1 VAKKK
6 SLAYVIDDDQ
16 SVRRAFQLL
25 LQSADFDVQT
35 FSSAEEFLET
45 ANLVDDSCIVLDV
58 CMPGMSGLDLQ
69 KELALRRNVP
79 PIIVVSARDDT
90 PTQGLARELGAVA
103 FFRKPVDDQALLD
116 TISWAIGGR
125 DKTV

>member
-1 VAKKK
+1 VVKKK

-25 LQSADFDVQT
+25 FWSADFDVQT
-35 FSSAEEFLET
+35 FCSAEEFLET
-45 ANLVDDSCIVLDV
+45 ANLGDGSCIILDV
-58 CMPGMSGLDLQ
+58 CMPGISGPDLQ
-69 KELALRRNVP
+69 RILALRKITT

-90 PTQGLARELGAVA
+90 PTQDLARELGATA

-116 TISWAIGGR
+116 AISWAIGGR
-125 DKTV
+125 ERSM